1 MKIWKLIGKIE
12 KEYDFNTKSYLHF
25 LSYGGVSKMQLPQN
39 DKLSLNLTNNY
50 LVFQMVLISPKS
62 FSIEIAITDTNNIKR
77 RLIFTSSLKEIT
89 FTNFH
94 CRIPLLNFPINK
106 WTNFEIN
113 VASLTND
120 CFKNNSLKCID
131 YIRLS
136 ANCKIRKIVSLKNSI
151 FNSPL
156 PRGLNLP
163 LSLQVENYHYY
174 YLSNGLTKIKEK
186 NNIIEIENG
195 LGKVIAQNKTNEDNE
210 NILSNT
216 NTNKPIYDLKQLRS
230 KSTNKPFKEKKKI
243 IKDNGN
249 SNNENSNN
257 QSTNEMNSYLRS
269 NIHDKNNQGL
279 THFQELHQKYQSLNK
294 KTKNNIKF
302 AKKIPSIEQVQS
314 QIKYDI
320 SGRKLPSYFIESSP
334 KIKAKKINEYTKEP
348 NIPNESNC
356 LINLGKKSNS
366 PLNKNNQIKE
376 ELHKTSVKIPLK
388 TNNYTNNGN
397 ITEEKKEGKLLNT
410 FNINNLYKQQPTN
423 LCDSIEENFDFNENG
438 TLVDDSIANGKNYK
452 ENIQNDIIHIDKGKF
467 PTNISNQNIEL
478 HKEGEENKE
487 KKEFLE
493 ELYNDENVNFT
504 LESNRPFTPP
514 ISKLVPVKVGETIKN
529 NNLISPQDKQNISKQ
544 TNTKESHV
552 NYDNLIYDDDIGYY
566 YNPLTKMY
574 YDLKN

>member
-1 MKIWKLIGKIE
+1 MSFSARQPERTAPCL
-12 KEYDFNTKSYLHF
+12 F
-25 LSYGGVSKMQLPQN
+25 LSV
-39 DKLSLNLTNNY
+39 
-50 LVFQMVLISPKS
+50 
-62 FSIEIAITDTNNIKR
+62 
-77 RLIFTSSLKEIT
+77 
-89 FTNFH
+89 
-94 CRIPLLNFPINK
+94 
-106 WTNFEIN
+106 
-113 VASLTND
+113 
-120 CFKNNSLKCID
+120 
-131 YIRLS
+131 
-136 ANCKIRKIVSLKNSI
+136 
-151 FNSPL
+151 
-156 PRGLNLP
+156 
-163 LSLQVENYHYY
+163 
-174 YLSNGLTKIKEK
+174 
-186 NNIIEIENG
+186 
-195 LGKVIAQNKTNEDNE
+195 
-210 NILSNT
+210 
-216 NTNKPIYDLKQLRS
+216 
-230 KSTNKPFKEKKKI
+230 
-243 IKDNGN
+243 
-249 SNNENSNN
+249 
-257 QSTNEMNSYLRS
+257 
-269 NIHDKNNQGL
+269 
-279 THFQELHQKYQSLNK
+279 QELHQKYQSLNK

-334 KIKAKKINEYTKEP
+334 KTKAKKINEYTKEP

>member
-131 YIRLS
+131 YIHLS

-195 LGKVIAQNKTNEDNE
+195 
-210 NILSNT
+210 
-216 NTNKPIYDLKQLRS
+216 
-230 KSTNKPFKEKKKI
+230 
-243 IKDNGN
+243 
-249 SNNENSNN
+249 
-257 QSTNEMNSYLRS
+257 
-269 NIHDKNNQGL
+269 
-279 THFQELHQKYQSLNK
+279 
-294 KTKNNIKF
+294 
-302 AKKIPSIEQVQS
+302 
-314 QIKYDI
+314 
-320 SGRKLPSYFIESSP
+320 
-334 KIKAKKINEYTKEP
+334 
-348 NIPNESNC
+348 
-356 LINLGKKSNS
+356 
-366 PLNKNNQIKE
+366 
-376 ELHKTSVKIPLK
+376 
-388 TNNYTNNGN
+388 
-397 ITEEKKEGKLLNT
+397 
-410 FNINNLYKQQPTN
+410 
-423 LCDSIEENFDFNENG
+423 
-438 TLVDDSIANGKNYK
+438 
-452 ENIQNDIIHIDKGKF
+452 
-467 PTNISNQNIEL
+467 
-478 HKEGEENKE
+478 
-487 KKEFLE
+487 
-493 ELYNDENVNFT
+493 
-504 LESNRPFTPP
+504 
-514 ISKLVPVKVGETIKN
+514 
-529 NNLISPQDKQNISKQ
+529 
-544 TNTKESHV
+544 
-552 NYDNLIYDDDIGYY
+552 
-566 YNPLTKMY
+566 
-574 YDLKN
+574 

>member
-12 KEYDFNTKSYLHF
+12 KEYDFNTKSYIHF

-39 DKLSLNLTNNY
+39 DKISLNLTNNY
-50 LVFQMVLISPKS
+50 LVFQIVLISPKS
-62 FSIEIAITDTNNIKR
+62 FNIEIAITDTNNIKR

-89 FTNFH
+89 YTNFH

-131 YIRLS
+131 YIYLS
-136 ANCKIRKIVSLKNSI
+136 ANCKIRKIYSLKNSI
-151 FNSPL
+151 LNSSI

-163 LSLQVENYHYY
+163 LSLQVENYHYEF
-174 YLSNGLTKIKEK
+174 LNNGLTKIKESH
-186 NNIIEIENG
+186 NIIEIENG
-195 LGKVIAQNKTNEDNE
+195 LGKVIAQNKNDEE
-210 NILSNT
+210 IVSNT
-216 NTNKPIYDLKQLRS
+216 KTNKPIYDLKQLRS
-230 KSTNKPFKEKKKI
+230 RSTNKPFKEKKKI
-243 IKDNGN
+243 IKENGN
-249 SNNENSNN
+249 SNNDNN
-257 QSTNEMNSYLRS
+257 DQSTNEMNSNSRS
-269 NIHDKNNQGL
+269 NIHEKNNKGL

-334 KIKAKKINEYTKEP
+334 KSKVKKHKEYTKET
-348 NIPNESNC
+348 NFQNDSNC
-356 LINLGKKSNS
+356 LINLGNKSKS
-366 PLNKNNQIKE
+366 PLHKKNIIENNVNKTPVSI
-376 ELHKTSVKIPLK
+376 K

-397 ITEEKKEGKLLNT
+397 ITKEKKEVKLLNT
-410 FNINNLYKQQPTN
+410 FNINNLYKQQATN

-438 TLVDDSIANGKNYK
+438 TIVDDSIANGRNNK
-452 ENIQNDIIHIDKGKF
+452 EIIQNDIIHIDKGKF
-467 PTNISNQNIEL
+467 PTNISNQNIEVPQ
-478 HKEGEENKE
+478 EGEENKD

-493 ELYNDENVNFT
+493 ELYNEENVNFT

-529 NNLISPQDKQNISKQ
+529 NNLISPQDKQNIYKQ

-552 NYDNLIYDDDIGYY
+552 NYDNLVYDDDIGYY